1 MRHVRTWSAPLSVS
15 LAIALAG
22 CGERVQTI
30 PVGSAKKAD
39 GAAWQITDNGFIAP
53 GWTPG
58 NEASWDAQLK
68 KRAQSQN
75 DFATP
80 K

>member
-1 MRHVRTWSAPLSVS
+1 MRAAFGGLSS
-15 LAIALAG
+15 LAVAVLLVG

-30 PVGSAKKAD
+30 PVGGERKAD
-39 GAAWQITDNGFIAP
+39 ARGFELADNGFVAP

-68 KRAQSQN
+68 KRAQAQN
-75 DFATP
+75 DFAP
-80 K
+80 RQ

>member
-1 MRHVRTWSAPLSVS
+1 MRRMWTWVVPASLS
-15 LAIALAG
+15 LTIALAG

-30 PVGSAKKAD
+30 PVGAAKKAD
-39 GAAWQITDNGFIAP
+39 SAAWQITDNGFVAP

-58 NEASWDAQLK
+58 DEASWDAQLK

-75 DFATP
+75 DFATSN
-80 K
+80 

>member
-1 MRHVRTWSAPLSVS
+1 MRHARTWVAPVSVS
-15 LAIALAG
+15 FAIALAG

-30 PVGSAKKAD
+30 PVGAAKKSD
-39 GAAWQITDNGFIAP
+39 SAAWQITDNGFIAP

-58 NEASWDAQLK
+58 DQASWDAQLK

>member
-1 MRHVRTWSAPLSVS
+1 MRRVFVRAVPVS
-15 LAIALAG
+15 IALAIVLAG

-30 PVGSAKKAD
+30 PVGAAKKAD
-39 GAAWQITDNGFIAP
+39 GASWQITDNGFVAP

-68 KRAQSQN
+68 KRAQAQN

>member
-1 MRHVRTWSAPLSVS
+1 MRHVRMGAAPVAVS

-30 PVGSAKKAD
+30 PVGAAKKSD
-39 GAAWQITDNGFIAP
+39 SPTWQITDNGFIAP

-58 NEASWDAQLK
+58 DQASWDAQLK
-68 KRAQSQN
+68 KRAQAQN
-75 DFATP
+75 DYTTRQ
-80 K
+80 

>member
-1 MRHVRTWSAPLSVS
+1 MR
-15 LAIALAG
+15 LASIGALLGAILLNAA
-22 CGERVQTI
+22 CGETVQTI
-30 PVGSAKKAD
+30 PSATTRRVD
-39 GAAWQITDNGFIAP
+39 SAAWEIKDNGFIAP

-58 NEASWDAQLK
+58 DQQSWNEQLK
-68 KRAQSQN
+68 KRAQAQN

>member
-1 MRHVRTWSAPLSVS
+1 MSRGVAVFAILIGTAVS
-15 LAIALAG
+15 G
-22 CGERVQTI
+22 CGENVQTA
-30 PVGSAKKAD
+30 PVGAARKAD
-39 GAAWQITDNGFIAP
+39 SQSWQIKDNGFVAP

-68 KRAQSQN
+68 KRAQAQN
-75 DFATP
+75 DFATT

>member
-1 MRHVRTWSAPLSVS
+1 MRAGRAGALMTV
-15 LAIALAG
+15 LAMLAA
-22 CGERVQTI
+22 CGETVQTI
-30 PVGSAKKAD
+30 PVGKSTRVDKQS
-39 GAAWQITDNGFIAP
+39 WQIKDNGFLAP

-68 KRAQSQN
+68 KRAQAQN
-75 DFATP
+75 DFATTQ

>member
-1 MRHVRTWSAPLSVS
+1 MIRAPLGTG
-15 LAIALAG
+15 LAGLVLVTVMAG
-22 CGERVQTI
+22 CGEQVQTI
-30 PVGSAKKAD
+30 PVGTQKKAD
-39 GAAWQITDNGFIAP
+39 SVAWQIKDNGYVAP

-68 KRAQSQN
+68 KRAQAQN

>member
-1 MRHVRTWSAPLSVS
+1 MQ
-15 LAIALAG
+15 LASIGALLGAILLNAA
-22 CGERVQTI
+22 CGETVQTI
-30 PVGSAKKAD
+30 PSATARKAD
-39 GAAWQITDNGFIAP
+39 SAAWQIKDNGFIAP

-58 NEASWDAQLK
+58 DQQSWNEQLK
-68 KRAQSQN
+68 KRAQAQN